1 MWVGMQ
7 ERLFG
12 FIILSDTPNP
22 STSETIQQLDES
34 KIRTTLL
41 SGDNPKTTRA
51 IAEKVGISDY
61 VGSLLP
67 EEKAGRISSWQEN
80 SEYVMM
86 VGDGVND
93 ARLAQAKSAWRW
105 PGELTLQGKLRRHP
119 TNADLTLIP
128 WLVSYPSERVGSS
141 LKTWVGHL
149 PTTWWPCLWLPSVL
163 SVR

>member
-1 MWVGMQ
+1 MEETSEIAKSAEEYAQRGGTLVWVGMQ

-22 STSETIQQLDES
+22 STSETIQQLDEA

-41 SGDNPKTTRA
+41 SGDNPQTTRA
-51 IAEKVGISDY
+51 IAEKVAVSRIM
-61 VGSLLP
+61 LAAFFL

-93 ARLAQAKSAWRW
+93 APALAQANVSLAMAGGTDIA
-105 PGELTLQGKLRRHP
+105 GET
-119 TNADLTLIP
+119 
-128 WLVSYPSERVGSS
+128 
-141 LKTWVGHL
+141 
-149 PTTWWPCLWLPSVL
+149 
-163 SVR
+163 